1 MTKKDSF
8 EYRFRDSID
17 SDKLSPLVIMLH
29 GYGSNEDDL
38 FSFASDLPENYKIV
52 SLRAPYSLPYGG
64 FSWYDINL
72 DSSSNFKINI
82 SQAKDSIL
90 KIKDFVENELK
101 NKYSFDINNICLIG
115 FSQGTILSYALSLN
129 YPHLFK
135 RIIALSGKINMDLI
149 DEVVKDYSSLK
160 YFCSHGI
167 QDQVIPINFSRES
180 INWLKSQNIDY
191 IYKEYEMAHNVS
203 QENFYDFLDWMK
215 LNLK

>member
-72 DSSSNFKINI
+72 DNSSNFKINI

-101 NKYSFDINNICLIG
+101 SKISFDINNICLIG

-129 YPHLFK
+129 YPNLFK
-135 RIIALSGKINMDLI
+135 KIVALSGKINMDLI
-149 DEVVKDYSSLK
+149 DEAVKDYSSLK
-160 YFCSHGI
+160 FFCSHGI
-167 QDQVIPINFSRES
+167 TDQVIPVNFSRES
-180 INWLKSQNIDY
+180 ISWLKSQNISHT
-191 IYKEYEMAHNVS
+191 YKEYDMAHSVN
-203 QENFYDFLDWMK
+203 QKNFYDLIDWMK
-215 LNLK
+215 LNFK

>member
-38 FSFASDLPENYKIV
+38 FSFASDLPENYKII

-72 DSSSNFKINI
+72 DSSSDFKINT

-129 YPHLFK
+129 YPNLFK

-160 YFCSHGI
+160 FFCSHGI
-167 QDQVIPINFSRES
+167 TDQVIPVNFSRES
-180 INWLKSQNIDY
+180 ISWLKSQNISHT
-191 IYKEYEMAHNVS
+191 YKEYDMAHSVN
-203 QENFYDFLDWMK
+203 QKNFYDLIDWMK
-215 LNLK
+215 LNFK

>member
-38 FSFASDLPENYKIV
+38 FSFASDLPENYKII

-72 DSSSNFKINI
+72 DNSSNFKINI

-101 NKYSFDINNICLIG
+101 NKISFDINNICLIG

-129 YPHLFK
+129 YPNLFK

-160 YFCSHGI
+160 FFCSHGI
-167 QDQVIPINFSRES
+167 TDQVIPVNFSRES
-180 INWLKSQNIDY
+180 ISWLKSQNISHT
-191 IYKEYEMAHNVS
+191 YKEYDMAHSVN
-203 QENFYDFLDWMK
+203 QKNFYDLIDWMK
-215 LNLK
+215 LNFK